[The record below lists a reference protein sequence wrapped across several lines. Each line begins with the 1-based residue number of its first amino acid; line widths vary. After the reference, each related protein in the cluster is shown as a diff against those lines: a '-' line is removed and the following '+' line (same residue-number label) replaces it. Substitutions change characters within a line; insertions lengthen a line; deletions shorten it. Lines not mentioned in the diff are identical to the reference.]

1 MPIVHQD
8 HGFDF
13 TIKAEDKDPPKVHV
27 TGASKKYLL
36 VRIGVPEVSHPHID
50 KFENADQD
58 EVNWVWDTINDYQVN
73 FLTAWKRI
81 HGGEWKVGRG
91 PVKIG
96 PRPAPA
102 AGLRLRLKPRANVE
116 KIKEL
121 LGGIADRR
129 FLKLQKRLIWDLD
142 AAGFTT
148 IDLGLCMRLGG
159 WSHTG
164 GPYVNAMME
173 VNALCKAM
181 FGYEIPERVGRYP
194 MKRYRYGS
202 GQGLAEIWPAIR
214 GYHEKI
220 LKGPR

>member
-1 MPIVHQD
+1 MQIVHQD

-27 TGASKKYLL
+27 TGAGKKYLL

-50 KFENADQD
+50 KYENVDQD
-58 EVNWVWDTINDYQVN
+58 EVNWVWDTINDYQIN

-81 HGGEWKVGRG
+81 HGGEWKTGRG

-96 PRPAPA
+96 PKPAPA
-102 AGLRLRLKPRANVE
+102 AGPRLRLKPRANVE

-121 LGGIADRR
+121 LGGIADKR

-142 AAGFTT
+142 AAGFKT
-148 IDLGLCMRLGG
+148 IDLGLYMRLGG

-164 GPYVNAMME
+164 GTYVNAMME
-173 VNALCKAM
+173 VQALSKAM
-181 FGYEIPERVGRYP
+181 FGYELPEKIGKVR
-194 MKRYRYGS
+194 MKDYRYRTIM
-202 GQGLAEIWPAIR
+202 GLLKIGAIVAK
-214 GYHEKI
+214 YHEER
-220 LKGPR
+220 L

>member
-27 TGASKKYLL
+27 TGAGKKYLL

-50 KFENADQD
+50 KYENVDQD
-58 EVNWVWDTINDYQVN
+58 EVNWVWDTINDYQIN

-81 HGGEWKVGRG
+81 HGGEWKTGRG

-96 PRPAPA
+96 PKPAPA
-102 AGLRLRLKPRANVE
+102 AGPRLRLKPRANVE

-121 LGGIADRR
+121 LGGIADKR

-142 AAGFTT
+142 AAGFKT
-148 IDLGLCMRLGG
+148 IDLGLYMRLGG

-164 GPYVNAMME
+164 GTYVNAMME
-173 VNALCKAM
+173 VQALSKAM
-181 FGYEIPERVGRYP
+181 FGYELPEKIGKVR
-194 MKRYRYGS
+194 MKDYRYRTIM
-202 GQGLAEIWPAIR
+202 GLLKIGAIVAK
-214 GYHEKI
+214 YHEER
-220 LKGPR
+220 L

>member
-13 TIKAEDKDPPKVHV
+13 TIKAEDKEPPKVHI
-27 TGASKKYLL
+27 TGAGKKYLL
-36 VRIGVPEVSHPHID
+36 VRIGVPEVSHPHIE
-50 KFENADQD
+50 KYENVDQN
-58 EVNWVWDTINDYQVN
+58 EVNWVWDTINDYQIN

-81 HGGEWKVGRG
+81 HGGEWKTGRG

-96 PRPAPA
+96 PKPAPA
-102 AGLRLRLKPRANVE
+102 TGPRLRLKPRANVE

-121 LGGIADRR
+121 LGGIADKR

-142 AAGFTT
+142 AAGFKT
-148 IDLGLCMRLGG
+148 IDLGLYTRLGG

-164 GPYVNAMME
+164 GTYVNAMME

-181 FGYEIPERVGRYP
+181 FGYELPEKIGKIH
-194 MKRYRYGS
+194 MKDFRYRTPRGLGKIEMAVVKFHE
-202 GQGLAEIWPAIR
+202 GQLR
-214 GYHEKI
+214 
-220 LKGPR
+220 